1 MTASR
6 APWLPTLALALACAL
21 SGCPAQEGGE
31 EAKAPATGE
40 AASPADAEKDAFY
53 AFGASLARYASGM
66 KLSESDID
74 SIESGLRDAL
84 LAKPL
89 RVDPRTQGPQIQKL
103 VSERRAAAAAE
114 ETAAAGVFLAE
125 AAAAPGAQKKDS
137 GLIYQ
142 STTEGTGPT
151 PQATDRV
158 KVHYKGMLRDG
169 TEFDSSIGRG
179 QPAVFHLNRVVPC
192 WTEGLQLMKV
202 GGKAKLVCP
211 SNLAYGDRGVP
222 GRIPPGAPLVFEV
235 ELIEIVA
242 DTADAKPVPK
252 PAAKASPKT
261 GKSEAKPET
270 KPAAKPE
277 TKGQP

>member
-6 APWLPTLALALACAL
+6 APWLSTIALALACAL
-21 SGCPAQEGGE
+21 AACPAPEGSE
-31 EAKAPATGE
+31 DAKAPAAGE
-40 AASPADAEKDAFY
+40 TPQSPADAEKDAFY

-74 SIESGLRDAL
+74 SIEEGLRDAL

-89 RVDPRTQGPQIQKL
+89 RVDPRTQGPQVQKL
-103 VSERRAAAAAE
+103 VSDRRAAAAAE

-125 AAAAPGAQKKDS
+125 AEAAPGAQKKES

-151 PQATDRV
+151 PQPTDRV

-192 WTEGLQLMKV
+192 WTEALQLMKV

-211 SNLAYGDRGVP
+211 AKLAYGDRGVP

-242 DTADAKPVPK
+242 DAADAKPAPK
-252 PAAKASPKT
+252 PAAKVGPKT
-261 GKSEAKPET
+261 GKSEVKPET
-270 KPAAKPE
+270 KPE